1 MADAQLIPPGVDTT
15 VPSPARLYDY
25 YLGGSNNFEADREAA
40 ERIRTR
46 MPELSDAAWA
56 NRGFHQRAA
65 RWLAAEVGIRQFIDI
80 GSGLPTVGNTHDVV
94 RQVNPRIRVVYVD
107 SDPMVELH
115 SRVLL
120 DEQTRVNVAC
130 ADLRDPDSVL
140 GHPAV
145 GSLIDF
151 SQPTALLMTAVLH
164 FVSPA
169 SKPYEL
175 VSRYMEALPPGSYL
189 ALSHITDDLI
199 PQSIIAAI
207 HEVYAH
213 ATEQM
218 YFRSKPDVERF
229 FAGLDLVPPRRV
241 DRPAVV
247 HAGAWGAEDLE
258 QADSEG
264 SRILW
269 AGVAKRS

>member
-1 MADAQLIPPGVDTT
+1 MADAQLIPPGVDTS

-25 YLGGSNNFEADREAA
+25 YLGGSNNFAADREAA

-56 NRGFHQRAA
+56 NRGFHQRAV
-65 RWLAAEVGIRQFIDI
+65 RWLAAEHGIRQFIDI

-94 RQVNPRIRVVYVD
+94 RLVNPRIRVLYVD

-115 SRVLL
+115 SQALL
-120 DEQTRVNVAC
+120 DDQTRVSVIC
-130 ADLRDPDSVL
+130 ADLRDPDGIL
-140 GHPAV
+140 GHQTL
-145 GSLIDF
+145 GSLIDL
-151 SQPTALLMTAVLH
+151 SRPTALLMTAVLH

-169 SKPYEL
+169 SQPYDL
-175 VSRYMEALPPGSYL
+175 VSRYMDALAPGSYL

-199 PQSIIAAI
+199 PPSIVAAI
-207 HEVYAH
+207 HEVYAN

-229 FAGLDLVPPRRV
+229 FDGLDLVPPRPG

-247 HAGAWGAEDLE
+247 HAGEWGAEDVAA
-258 QADSEG
+258 ADSEG

-269 AGVAKRS
+269 SGVARRP